1 MSVQEIDKHFE
12 LRKQEIMIQNQNEIE
27 KEREKWEQMKRQEE
41 KKIRSMAETEADSK
55 LRAFKD
61 QLRVEEEKEMQLI
74 RTNAE

>member
-1 MSVQEIDKHFE
+1 
-12 LRKQEIMIQNQNEIE
+12 MIQNQNEIE

>member
-1 MSVQEIDKHFE
+1 MQEIDKHFE
-12 LRKQEIMIQNQNEIE
+12 LRKQEIMIRNQNEIE

>member
-1 MSVQEIDKHFE
+1 MQEIDKHFE